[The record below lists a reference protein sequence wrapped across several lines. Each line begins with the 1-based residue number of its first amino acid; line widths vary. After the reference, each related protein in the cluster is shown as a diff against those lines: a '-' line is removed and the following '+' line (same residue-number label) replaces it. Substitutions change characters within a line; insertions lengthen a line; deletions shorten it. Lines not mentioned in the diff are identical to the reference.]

1 MKKST
6 LLALLMVACILT
18 GCGKTPEVSEEI
30 TEETTQTEATTEET
44 TASPTPTPRPTRV
57 PTPLQTATPTASPT
71 PTPIPFEIISFAE
84 GIDLFPDYSDEDLYG
99 DDEFLEIATFYR
111 RFDYDWQTTRKQGSV
126 PGFVMSYPTLEAYPE
141 LKVTLDEL
149 SDGFY
154 SVGDEYLAASADNKA
169 YNQGF
174 SMRRADSK
182 IVSFVSSVR
191 IDGGVISNVMCI
203 NIDPGTGEILFAD
216 DIFTD
221 PGEIASLLDTDTIE
235 GLEFVIEPSGVT
247 FVSINDEGDMEYR
260 TILYNGN
267 ESLFSDG
274 SLFDLDSYV
283 LELGNTDE
291 YIIDID
297 NDGTPDNISIVNDVT
312 EDNTYQ
318 RELSIIVN
326 GNEIHLDDIWSDG
339 EGGLT
344 LICDNGELY
353 ASYVLYHDNAWYE
366 THLFRITSSS
376 AEHLGYVDGVITGS
390 PVFVPN
396 HDQSLYNP
404 YEYIMAHCC
413 PSDPSHLYFREVTN
427 LLTTSMTYYPISLQ
441 DFPEHASGLGICD
454 AYQCMSTICDVEAVD
469 HETGEDTVIP
479 EGTRFRVSLAD
490 NDTGAVVIQDID
502 TGDTYDLMIDDTDE
516 WPRTVNGIN
525 EYDLFEGSCYA
536 G

>member
-99 DDEFLEIATFYR
+99 DDEFIEIATFYR

-291 YIIDID
+291 
-297 NDGTPDNISIVNDVT
+297 
-312 EDNTYQ
+312 
-318 RELSIIVN
+318 
-326 GNEIHLDDIWSDG
+326 
-339 EGGLT
+339 
-344 LICDNGELY
+344 
-353 ASYVLYHDNAWYE
+353 
-366 THLFRITSSS
+366 
-376 AEHLGYVDGVITGS
+376 
-390 PVFVPN
+390 
-396 HDQSLYNP
+396 
-404 YEYIMAHCC
+404 
-413 PSDPSHLYFREVTN
+413 
-427 LLTTSMTYYPISLQ
+427 
-441 DFPEHASGLGICD
+441 
-454 AYQCMSTICDVEAVD
+454 
-469 HETGEDTVIP
+469 
-479 EGTRFRVSLAD
+479 
-490 NDTGAVVIQDID
+490 
-502 TGDTYDLMIDDTDE
+502 
-516 WPRTVNGIN
+516 
-525 EYDLFEGSCYA
+525 
-536 G
+536 